1 MCSGGRPSRGPTHK
15 AFEALPP
22 ARQSELHVALIELL
36 SRHNRARGDGSLVV
50 PGEYLEVVIV
60 KA

>member
-15 AFEALPP
+15 AFGALPP